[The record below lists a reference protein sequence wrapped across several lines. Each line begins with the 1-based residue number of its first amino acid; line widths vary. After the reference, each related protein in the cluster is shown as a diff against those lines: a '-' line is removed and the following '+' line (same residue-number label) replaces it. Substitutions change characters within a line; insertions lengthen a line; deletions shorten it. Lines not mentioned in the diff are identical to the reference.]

1 MRRVLGLWWCQPE
14 RQQQGGHGAGESRV
28 QWWSCV
34 ATTYTRSRPGWRR
47 WPVFVLSRLTPKS
60 PINTTQQGS
69 GGRGESCRHS
79 TQPHT
84 GEHSHRLLLSI
95 SMLRHAM
102 SQCSNPASWIAIKPS
117 AASHTIRTLVTQS
130 NACEPLTLPA
140 SLCQQVCGGEC
151 EVPVSK
157 PQQQQHRTWIEL
169 RPPGCLLAG
178 TALQAWVL
186 SAVVHH

>member
-1 MRRVLGLWWCQPE
+1 MWRVRAGSIGGEVWPQRTRDRGLGGVVGLSLCSPDSLQSL
-14 RQQQGGHGAGESRV
+14 QS
-28 QWWSCV
+28 
-34 ATTYTRSRPGWRR
+34 TLRSRG
-47 WPVFVLSRLTPKS
+47 V
-60 PINTTQQGS
+60 
-69 GGRGESCRHS
+69 GGRGERCRHS
-79 TQPHT
+79 TPPHT

-130 NACEPLTLPA
+130 NAWEPLTLPA
-140 SLCQQVCGGEC
+140 SLCQQLCGGEC
-151 EVPVSK
+151 DVPVSK
-157 PQQQQHRTWIEL
+157 PQQQHRTWIEW
-169 RPPGCLLAG
+169 RPPSCLLAG